1 MFDELVS
8 NVTNVSVFT
17 DSIKSWVS
25 GLSINTVIVFVMMIF
40 MIARAAKLCG
50 MQTEYDTAT
59 SRDVLAQFG
68 DYTKCSTWAWPSLAF
83 CYDKRI
89 LDSSDLNV
97 RPGDAILRCEVS
109 QMVYNLLSQSNLL

>member
-40 MIARAAKLCG
+40 MNCA
-50 MQTEYDTAT
+50 TAPI
-59 SRDVLAQFG
+59 LQ
-68 DYTKCSTWAWPSLAF
+68 KPSVAT
-83 CYDKRI
+83 I
-89 LDSSDLNV
+89 
-97 RPGDAILRCEVS
+97 
-109 QMVYNLLSQSNLL
+109 